1 MALVAPLLAG
11 CTAASYRDDAD
22 SEVYGIIQKRRA
34 EILGRGEGFTI
45 VAESDSLRRQIAQ
58 SAESRPVVHLNLQK
72 ALEVAAENS
81 RSFQAEKERVFVAA
95 LDLTLERYRLGYIPS
110 LTNSNTMTGVGQE
123 ATEASSSLG
132 AGLTKVLGTGA
143 RIVASIGVGIFR
155 SLLTSDGWKSLPTT
169 INLAIT
175 QPLLRGAGASIVEEP
190 LTQAERDVVYAVRGF
205 ERFRHEF
212 AVDVA
217 SRLYRIL
224 QESDTVA
231 NEKQNYDNLT
241 KVRERNEALNQAG
254 RLSEVEVGQARQNEL
269 TARNRWIEARESHA
283 AQIDEFKVFL
293 GLPVDIDLQI
303 DEAELQTLQKT
314 ELSQVEIREDSA
326 VAIAC
331 EKRLDYQTSQDRVAD
346 AERRTRVAADALKM
360 GVDLKFNY
368 GVSSPTGQA
377 SKLDFNN
384 AAWALGLDVDFPVD
398 RLPERNSY
406 RLSLIALD
414 AERRAA
420 SLATDNVRLQIRT
433 AVRDIRQTRE
443 SYEIQKLAVAL
454 AESRVASAELF
465 LQAGRSSTRDLLEA
479 QQSLVE
485 ARNALTRNLV
495 EFTLAKL
502 ALYRDLGALV
512 VDERG
517 IGTNDAI
524 LQAASGR
531 GIALQPSAPPPN
543 AEK

>member
-110 LTNSNTMTGVGQE
+110 LTNSNTMAGVGQE